1 MKESENVQNETQLT
15 EVESLRLITR
25 MINKA
30 KNDYVDTG
38 IAALMWGSI
47 ITFCGIVSFCNYW
60 WHVKWLNNVWWLP
73 AIALIPQLVISNNEK
88 KRKKFKTYNDDA
100 MGGIWLS
107 FAITLF
113 LLTYYINLY
122 KVPNANSLFIIIY
135 GIPTFATGFS
145 RQFKPMIIGGII
157 CWLLAIAAMHI
168 GYPYSMLITAAAA
181 QVAWF
186 IPGLILRRRYRKAKA
201 QHV

>member
-1 MKESENVQNETQLT
+1 MQDEKQLT
-15 EVESLRLITR
+15 EAESLRLITS

-30 KNDYVDTG
+30 KNDYADTG
-38 IAALMWGSI
+38 IAALMWGSV
-47 ITFCGIVSFCNYW
+47 ITFCAIISFGNYW
-60 WHVKWLNNVWWLP
+60 WKIGWLNNVWWLP
-73 AIALIPQLVISNNEK
+73 AVALIPQVFISNNE
-88 KRKKFKTYNDDA
+88 RRRRKFKTYNDEA

-113 LLTYYINLY
+113 LLSFYTGIYN
-122 KVPNANSLFIIIY
+122 VPNPNALFIIVY

-145 RQFKPMIIGGII
+145 RRFTPMIIGGIA
-157 CWLLAIAAMHI
+157 CWIFAIAAMFAH
-168 GYPYSMLITAAAA
+168 YPYTMLLTAAAA

-186 IPGLILRRRYRKAKA
+186 IPGLILRRRYSKAKE